1 MFATGALGRSFFCL
15 EPTFCELKPAVY
27 LGMHFEWDAE
37 KAAENL
43 KKHSVS
49 FDEAASV
56 FGDPLALTFQD
67 PDHSGTE
74 DRRITFGYS
83 LQGRL
88 LVVAHTPREPR
99 LRVISARLVTRRERK
114 IYEEG

>member
-1 MFATGALGRSFFCL
+1 
-15 EPTFCELKPAVY
+15 
-27 LGMHFEWDAE
+27 MHFEWDAE

-83 LQGRL
+83 QEKGTHPVFHHWVRC
-88 LVVAHTPREPR
+88 
-99 LRVISARLVTRRERK
+99 
-114 IYEEG
+114 